1 MDPIAP
7 CLLLWLHTYQENRF
21 LENLTLHSQHSRT
34 TTIGHLTEVDRL
46 SPTATIDTASE
57 RSTKVITRLEFEKA
71 TATIESSDCYPGAN
85 LEGSGDL
92 RPITGRDVSSDAG
105 LQRPL
110 SCTTP
115 KRPSLARSCRNY
127 IQHAASTLEYTS
139 LPYQRCAL

>member
-21 LENLTLHSQHSRT
+21 LENLTLHSQHNKT
-34 TTIGHLTEVDRL
+34 TTIPKRALVGHLTAVDRL
-46 SPTATIDTASE
+46 SPTATRDTASE

-71 TATIESSDCYPGAN
+71 MATIESSDCYPGAN

-115 KRPSLARSCRNY
+115 KRPSLRQEALETTHTM
-127 IQHAASTLEYTS
+127 QH
-139 LPYQRCAL
+139 PH